1 MAAAAR
7 PGAWL
12 RFAGDLLAS
21 ADRVGQGRGVRRLH
35 LKVLDQL
42 GAEAGAEGGG
52 RGWAGLV
59 TRERG
64 LGQRARQ
71 ARGTTWAQIRSIVA
85 SRIQASPGLR
95 RWWAAA
101 DRSRDRRQ
109 RQRHHHV

>member
-7 PGAWL
+7 PEPQL

-21 ADRVGQGRGVRRLH
+21 ADRVGQGRGVRRPPP
-35 LKVLDQL
+35 QGL
-42 GAEAGAEGGG
+42 GPAGG

-71 ARGTTWAQIRSIVA
+71 ARGTTWAQIQSIVA
-85 SRIQASPGLR
+85 SGIKLLVCDGGGLPLTAVVTAANVNDTTMFQAVVDDIR
-95 RWWAAA
+95 
-101 DRSRDRRQ
+101 
-109 RQRHHHV
+109 